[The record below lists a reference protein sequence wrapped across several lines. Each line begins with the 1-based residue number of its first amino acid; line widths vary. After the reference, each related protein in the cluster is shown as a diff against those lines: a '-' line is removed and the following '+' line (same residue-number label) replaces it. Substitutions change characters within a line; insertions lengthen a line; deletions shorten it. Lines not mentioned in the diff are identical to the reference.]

1 MRRFAGWLPV
11 CTLTILCF
19 AGAGVGCNAPDPP
32 ARVEAQSQHTRQE
45 SRAVPP
51 EIAAVATAALGS
63 GARVLSFGD
72 LAHSGRQQV
81 LAANGAPATSNTEH
95 GIRFTRA
102 AVLEQA
108 GAKWVEVLRCDE
120 YLKNPS
126 GFLIG
131 TPRQPVSSWRLE
143 FGGNTRDH
151 SQDFLFTPL
160 EASGAVSRP
169 MSTVSVRWNPSAKR
183 YQSIDPQSG
192 HFLEEAP
199 SLETPVSPLR

>member
-1 MRRFAGWLPV
+1 MRRVAGWLPV
-11 CTLTILCF
+11 CTLTFVFF
-19 AGAGVGCNAPDPP
+19 AAAGVGCNAPDPP
-32 ARVEAQSQHTRQE
+32 KRIEAQSPRSQKE
-45 SRAVPP
+45 SPAVPP

-72 LAHSGRQQV
+72 LTHSGRQQV
-81 LAANGAPATSNTEH
+81 FAANDSAATSNTER

-102 AVLEQA
+102 AVLEQV
-108 GAKWVEVLRCDE
+108 GTKWVEVLRCDE
-120 YLKNPS
+120 YLKNPG
-126 GFLIG
+126 GFLAG
-131 TPRQPVSSWRLE
+131 TPREPVASWRLE
-143 FGGNTRDH
+143 FGGNSRDYSH
-151 SQDFLFTPL
+151 DLLFTPL

-183 YQSIDPQSG
+183 YQSIDPQNG

>member
-1 MRRFAGWLPV
+1 MTRFAGWLSA
-11 CTLTILCF
+11 CTLSIAFF
-19 AGAGVGCNAPDPP
+19 AGGGCNAPDPP
-32 ARVEAQSQHTRQE
+32 GRIEAQSQPGHDATP
-45 SRAVPP
+45 AVPP
-51 EIAAVATAALGS
+51 EIEAVATAALGS

-81 LAANGAPATSNTEH
+81 LAANGPTASSNTER
-95 GIRFTRA
+95 GFRFTRA
-102 AVLEQA
+102 AVLEQV
-108 GAKWVEVLRCDE
+108 GSKWVEVLLCDE

-126 GFLIG
+126 GFLAG
-131 TPRQPVSSWRLE
+131 GPRQPVTSWRLE
-143 FGGNTRDH
+143 FGGDSRDH
-151 SQDFLFTPL
+151 SHDLLFTPL

-183 YQSIDPQSG
+183 YQSIDPQND